1 MDSHDVRNLYLLCEI
16 DRCIQ
21 TMMIKYIKN
30 TSIKKIVYEKSNS
43 CWKSIFKYLLFVFV
57 YRRINYFSSEKNF
70 SIIRY
75 KQCKIGFAIC
85 DYIYFLSFYRNLI
98 MYLML

>member
-1 MDSHDVRNLYLLCEI
+1 MDNHDVRNLYLLCEI
-16 DRCIQ
+16 HRCIQ

-57 YRRINYFSSEKNF
+57 YRRINYFSVGKKFGS
-70 SIIRY
+70 IRY
-75 KQCKIGFAIC
+75 KQCKNGGAIY
-85 DYIYFLSFYRNLI
+85 DYIYFLSFCRNLI